1 MATQTEVGKAVAL
14 TRARVQQITVK
25 ARVRWLKQPA
35 LTLIRDWLADELEA
49 PRAATTE
56 QLVVSLVNR
65 VRDPDLEPEANQ
77 AAARAVVRAALEAER
92 KLEQPR
98 WLLRRRA
105 TGAVAVAL
113 ESSEAGEP
121 TGAELADYAASLAS
135 ATEAAVADE
144 PVISR
149 PRLASV
155 LAEVRAPQG
164 AKPMS
169 DPHLATLA
177 TALSLTAAINAR
189 LEVYRAGLAAAI
201 ALEQA
206 RRSFSAAQ
214 KLTAEDVIAKVQAR
228 FPEAEVLPGR
238 PELDQLLADANIG
251 LVWDEEERARL
262 TVAHVDGFVLNDPS

>member
-1 MATQTEVGKAVAL
+1 M
-14 TRARVQQITVK
+14 
-25 ARVRWLKQPA
+25 
-35 LTLIRDWLADELEA
+35 
-49 PRAATTE
+49 
-56 QLVVSLVNR
+56 
-65 VRDPDLEPEANQ
+65 
-77 AAARAVVRAALEAER
+77 AAA
-92 KLEQPR
+92 PSGH
-98 WLLRRRA
+98 RRSCCR
-105 TGAVAVAL
+105 L

-121 TGAELADYAASLAS
+121 TGRVADYAASLAS
-135 ATEAAVADE
+135 AAEAAVADE

-149 PRLASV
+149 PRSDV

-164 AKPMS
+164 ARMS

-228 FPEAEVLPGR
+228 FPEAQVLPGR
-238 PELDQLLADANIG
+238 PSSTSCRRRQHRPG
-251 LVWDEEERARL
+251 V
-262 TVAHVDGFVLNDPS
+262 G